1 MKRFLIWLV
10 VLLVVGGTV
19 WLFITM
25 VNRQNRVN
33 NSPVAVPLV
42 TASDWVEG
50 NKDSE
55 VTLIEYGDFQ
65 CPACGAYYPYIKKLV
80 AEEGSKFKFIFRN
93 FPLSQH
99 IHAREA
105 AYAAGAAGSQGK
117 FWEMYALIFEN
128 QNVWS
133 SVPSA
138 EGIFEN
144 YAKQIGLNF
153 EQFKKDR
160 DSSAVKDKVDS
171 DQRGGFG
178 IGVNSTPTFYLNNQ
192 KIQPT
197 NYQGFVD
204 LIKAARSS
212 N

>member
-33 NSPVAVPLV
+33 NSSVAVPAVAL
-42 TASDWVEG
+42 SDWIEG
-50 NKDSE
+50 NKDSS

-65 CPACGAYYPYIKKLV
+65 CPACGAYYPFVKKLV
-80 AEEGSKFKFIFRN
+80 SEQGSKFKFVFRN

-99 IHAREA
+99 VHAREA

-117 FWEMYALIFEN
+117 FWEMYTLIFEN
-128 QNVWS
+128 QNAWS
-133 SVPSA
+133 TVPSA

-160 DSSAVKDKVDS
+160 DSSVVRDKVDS

-197 NYQGFVD
+197 NYQGFID
-204 LIKAARSS
+204 LIKAAQSS